1 MQKALRERFTGAKP
15 ADVVQGSLE
24 ILREV
29 STILAA
35 KALHSRGDKPGSQHL
50 IISEPSFCAILDF
63 CTWNVPSLTELTE
76 SDGGLRSP

>member
-35 KALHSRGDKPGSQHL
+35 KAPNEQ
-50 IISEPSFCAILDF
+50 
-63 CTWNVPSLTELTE
+63 
-76 SDGGLRSP
+76 